1 MGNKGKKREK
11 TAKNPK
17 GSGRYMKT
25 LDDPDNLQAITE
37 LSALNMGV
45 MDICR
50 ALGVGWDVWNRERE
64 KEEIKEAIKK
74 GRALGIKK
82 ASTNLLK
89 ASDSGNVTASIFY
102 LKNADPERWSDR
114 QNTEVNINL
123 GEILDQAKGRII
135 DLKPERAPELEQAQ
149 KRLSTNASVQAWK
162 GSATGEESL
171 SEQISPASS
180 ERAGA
185 LDNKQDNQS
194 D

>member
-1 MGNKGKKREK
+1 
-11 TAKNPK
+11 
-17 GSGRYMKT
+17 
-25 LDDPDNLQAITE
+25 
-37 LSALNMGV
+37 MGV

-82 ASTNLLK
+82 ASSNLLK

-123 GEILDQAKGRII
+123 GEILDQAKGRVI
-135 DLKPERAPELEQAQ
+135 DLTPERAPELPELQRAHE
-149 KRLSTNASVQAWK
+149 RANDGPSSV
-162 GSATGEESL
+162 
-171 SEQISPASS
+171 
-180 ERAGA
+180 RAGA
-185 LDNKQDNQS
+185 DNNKQDNQS
-194 D
+194 DWARVFSPF

>member
-64 KEEIKEAIKK
+64 KEEIQEAIKK

-123 GEILDQAKGRII
+123 GEILDQAKGRVI
-135 DLKPERAPELEQAQ
+135 DLTPERASEPLELKQA
-149 KRLSTNASVQAWK
+149 RERTNEAPASVH
-162 GSATGEESL
+162 
-171 SEQISPASS
+171 
-180 ERAGA
+180 AGA
-185 LDNKQDNQS
+185 DNNKQDNQS